1 MRQYIHVTKDVR
13 EFLAKAFRVTDR
25 TVWYA
30 TTFEK
35 DNQLHRKIRMLAIK
49 KGGILMNEMPADET
63 FHDNDGYMR
72 QYLPNG
78 AMLELGKTPETKG
91 GAVYFKGEMVR
102 RYDEV
107 MVSDIRGIQDWA
119 ATLR

>member
-13 EFLAKAFRVTDR
+13 EFLAKAFGVTDR